1 MPCASWSCYCRQEI
15 PPSSDRSLSLQH
27 SWKALDGFPSSNHC
41 ASSELLPSLSP
52 SVIHVLFPTRRI
64 KKRTLPTKLSQR
76 CPVKISEGTWRCYR
90 SRPLPSFEIQSFHE
104 RLGEDSVRVC
114 VCVCRVGEGVSN
126 GSVRFEL
133 YQLNATCFH
142 VKHSLSTL
150 NIHRLMRY
158 RNIDVSTPIIYIC
171 GHPVVDVT
179 EIGSREIL
187 KRRNILAR

>member
-41 ASSELLPSLSP
+41 ASSELPPSLAP

-90 SRPLPSFEIQSFHE
+90 GRPLPSFEIQSFHD
-104 RLGEDSVRVC
+104 RLGEDSVC
-114 VCVCRVGEGVSN
+114 VCVGGGVSN

-133 YQLNATCFH
+133 CQLNATSFH
-142 VKHSLSTL
+142 VQHSLSTL

-158 RNIDVSTPIIYIC
+158 WNIEASTPITYIC

-179 EIGSREIL
+179 EIGSKEIL
-187 KRRNILAR
+187 KRRNILGR